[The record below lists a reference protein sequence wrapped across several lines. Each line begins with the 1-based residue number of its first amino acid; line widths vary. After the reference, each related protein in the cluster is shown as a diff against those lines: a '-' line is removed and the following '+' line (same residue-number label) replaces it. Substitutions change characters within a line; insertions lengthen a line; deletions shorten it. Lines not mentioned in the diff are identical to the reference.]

1 MGGYGTDAK
10 SGLVKFAN
18 VFIDLIT
25 ALAGAWLLFT
35 IIWNGYTIIVS
46 QKSAEKFAE
55 ATKNILY
62 SILGLMIVAFS
73 YLIAGYV
80 SKLIFGDSK
89 YINEPLEQVSRI

>member
-1 MGGYGTDAK
+1 MFGCRSWISAACDPSVTGSCLGSIQPPISNMGGYGTDAK

-46 QKSAEKFAE
+46 QKSAE
-55 ATKNILY
+55 NC
-62 SILGLMIVAFS
+62 
-73 YLIAGYV
+73 
-80 SKLIFGDSK
+80 
-89 YINEPLEQVSRI
+89 